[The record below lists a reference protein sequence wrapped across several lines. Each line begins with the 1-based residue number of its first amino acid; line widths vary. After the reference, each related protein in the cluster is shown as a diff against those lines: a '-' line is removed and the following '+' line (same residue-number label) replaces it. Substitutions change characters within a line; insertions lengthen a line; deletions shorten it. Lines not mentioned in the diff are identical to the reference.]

1 MLQEHAAEDPQIV
14 LRVVHLWAAEEAV
27 EQGQAELEPAAATKQ
42 LRQAVPEGL
51 RSNLLAALGGVLR
64 RVAAFP
70 DDDMLA
76 NRAVGLR
83 RDLLLDAIADFAGG
97 DSCAVHG
104 SEGVRERERRQGQA
118 AVGISLARLRPRL
131 IVSMISSNADFW
143 RQAAEDS
150 GGQAHGRAQRDHG
163 VGLDLQQAQL
173 CVAILSAR
181 VFEELVGRQSE
192 FAVAKLDAQRQQVR
206 VLPHRAVADDEAA
219 IVGRNTAHLL
229 KGLGGDD
236 RSHEALEDLWGH
248 QHEIGPCV
256 DEEADPR
263 RRFLVDGHA
272 AGNDPEGAGLPGP
285 DGLGGRPHQRAGLAG
300 GIGLGADGHVRA
312 VPACGHEG
320 EDRLLPNIQQVLV
333 HGLSPRRQVL
343 PTDAED
349 AVPLQVWGQR
359 CLLDDDE
366 RLVLQRQRVDLDAV
380 SDRVTEDLA
389 AAVADLHPH
398 GPHAAR
404 RLAQVGLE
412 GARLVRPEV
421 ALVLARLATFGR
433 HPEVRAA

>member
-1 MLQEHAAEDPQIV
+1 
-14 LRVVHLWAAEEAV
+14 
-27 EQGQAELEPAAATKQ
+27 
-42 LRQAVPEGL
+42 
-51 RSNLLAALGGVLR
+51 
-64 RVAAFP
+64 
-70 DDDMLA
+70 MLA

-263 RRFLVDGHA
+263 RRFLVGGHTSVPGLQA
-272 AGNDPEGAGLPGP
+272 ASAS
-285 DGLGGRPHQRAGLAG
+285 A
-300 GIGLGADGHVRA
+300 
-312 VPACGHEG
+312 
-320 EDRLLPNIQQVLV
+320 
-333 HGLSPRRQVL
+333 
-343 PTDAED
+343 PTDMYAPFPPVGTRAKIGCFPISSKCWYTGFPPD
-349 AVPLQVWGQR
+349 DKCFQPMPKMPSHSR
-359 CLLDDDE
+359 CGGSAASSTMMNDWFSS
-366 RLVLQRQRVDLDAV
+366 V
-380 SDRVTEDLA
+380 SELILTLSRTA
-389 AAVADLHPH
+389 
-398 GPHAAR
+398 
-404 RLAQVGLE
+404 
-412 GARLVRPEV
+412 
-421 ALVLARLATFGR
+421 
-433 HPEVRAA
+433 